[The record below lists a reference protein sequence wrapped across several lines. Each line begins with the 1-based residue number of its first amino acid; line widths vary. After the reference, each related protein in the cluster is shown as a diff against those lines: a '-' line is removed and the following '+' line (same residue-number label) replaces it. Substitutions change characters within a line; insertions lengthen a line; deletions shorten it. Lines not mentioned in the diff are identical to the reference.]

1 MSENNTRGSYVIAKS
16 VAAAC
21 RGIET
26 HEQCYY
32 ETCRRVLFFFFR
44 TESIR
49 VDDVLGDVENNGKR
63 TKPRE
68 RHAQYDVTNGVSV
81 GSTFV
86 TTTTR
91 KHVCTGHA
99 RRLRHSLFG
108 ASIVFAGREKRE
120 RRRDGEKEKGR
131 SKRRDGSEFAA
142 GGIEGNRVRTRRRD
156 GPTTSDGGDY
166 CSLYVRRRAH
176 VTASRHKRRV
186 DECAY
191 IRP

>member
-81 GSTFV
+81 GSAFV

-91 KHVCTGHA
+91 KHVCTGRTPSPSQSLWRVHCF
-99 RRLRHSLFG
+99 RRTGKTRTPPRRRKGKGTVEETRRFG
-108 ASIVFAGREKRE
+108 IRGRRYRGKPCPYATTRRADDE
-120 RRRDGEKEKGR
+120 RRWRLL
-131 SKRRDGSEFAA
+131 FTL
-142 GGIEGNRVRTRRRD
+142 RT
-156 GPTTSDGGDY
+156 TT
-166 CSLYVRRRAH
+166 R
-176 VTASRHKRRV
+176 SRHGV
-186 DECAY
+186 SA
-191 IRP
+191 